1 MNIPPSTSYLTIEII
16 NDSIENNERVVHIK
30 KICIGNPVEQ
40 FITYEVLR
48 GQPRAKV
55 RARNTKGHYIK
66 DDPTTPENEAW
77 ITPPDAPT
85 IPKPKKKRK
94 SRAKKIQ

>member
-1 MNIPPSTSYLTIEII
+1 MNIPQSTSYLTIEII

-30 KICIGNPVEQ
+30 KICTGNPVEQ
-40 FITYEVLR
+40 FITYEVIRL
-48 GQPRAKV
+48 KV
-55 RARNTKGHYIK
+55 TTTKPKRARNTKGHYIK

-77 ITPPDAPT
+77 ETPPP
-85 IPKPKKKRK
+85 PKPKKKRK